1 MRWLQDKWLRNVGVR
16 KMAKKQKNAKHKKA
30 LKRKADATNEMAKL
44 GLNLDDDLT
53 LIGFVFSHL
62 AVSHLTYLGIL
73 SINKLCKTYAGIDIC
88 LFSQHTIPPC
98 IVPLCPVFSISDL
111 TMWHDCPLI
120 TTSIETTIEA
130 LSSNAPIVYHYAFD
144 PEFIDKPHKESS
156 VLKSAFCD
164 PRVRVIV
171 RHESHKELI
180 EAEFDIKVC
189 NEIIPDC
196 DVEALAKFVLT
207 EKMKN
212 GR

>member
-1 MRWLQDKWLRNVGVR
+1 
-16 KMAKKQKNAKHKKA
+16 MAKKQKNAKHKEA
-30 LKRKADATNEMAKL
+30 LKRKADAANEMAKL

-53 LIGFVFSHL
+53 LIGFVFNHL
-62 AVSHLTYLGIL
+62 AVSHLTYLGLL

-98 IVPLCPVFSISDL
+98 IAPLCSVFGTSDL
-111 TMWHDCPLI
+111 TTWHDYPLI
-120 TTSIETTIEA
+120 ATSIETTIES

-144 PEFIDKPHKESS
+144 PEFINQSHKESS
-156 VLKSAFCD
+156 ILRSAFCD

-180 EAEFDIKVC
+180 EAEFGIKVC
-189 NEIIPDC
+189 DVIIPDC
-196 DVEALAKFVLT
+196 DAEALAKFVLT
-207 EKMKN
+207 EMKN